1 MRRSADE
8 NLTVYLVLRIEK
20 SSEDQLKAYLPRLKL
35 KLDVWAIASAG
46 TSKNGQSKDEDPGP
60 NQDLI
65 FSREVENDHDPYIIV
80 NADGDDDETLEP
92 TVLAIWET
100 TATLNRPRMRFPSP
114 SLHFIA
120 SASLVPQKTAEIKF
134 EDELLPAFEAA
145 QPNLFEP
152 LAQDPAFKNDV
163 PYLPVSRLN
172 RVLPD
177 QSAGEIVQ
185 RIRHAPPRS
194 IPAVQAVSARIR
206 YTRLNGSSTAAT
218 TLASLDFEITP
229 FVDSAVELEEANLS
243 LAQGSASPVMPLE
256 LPLSCRSKDTVTML
270 YKLQP
275 AGGPAGAFRG
285 PLAGSAAN
293 VTNTDAVS
301 ISISARVVVSET
313 SNANISMAWTTNIDF
328 STSLNPTFGPRSQN
342 LQRPNRPNSIP
353 IPTTAQRTVQS
364 AAVSIPRSSI
374 LPAAGLT
381 ISFCGPDSFVKIGQ
395 TFVWTILVVNQSA
408 KIGKLAIIALP
419 QMQRSVNVSH
429 RYSLR
434 HVAHGS
440 TSSTHNPDRKRG
452 LARGTIETAAALCD
466 ENIVYALQHQNLQ
479 NVGTDLLSLTPEIRV
494 GPLAPGTCHEVELRL
509 LALRPGPQRLEAV
522 RVVDLTREAEEGPG
536 APGVMVDIRDL
547 PDVFAVDDGATEA
560 RDL

>member
-8 NLTVYLVLRIEK
+8 SLTVYLVLRIKK

-35 KLDVWAIASAG
+35 KLDVWAIASAAA
-46 TSKNGQSKDEDPGP
+46 SKNGQSREEDTGP

-80 NADGDDDETLEP
+80 NADGDDYETSEP

-114 SLHFIA
+114 SLHFIT
-120 SASLVPQKTAEIKF
+120 SASLIPLKTAEIKF
-134 EDELLPAFEAA
+134 EDEPLPAFEAA
-145 QPNLFEP
+145 PPNLFEP
-152 LAQDPAFKNDV
+152 LAQDPAFKDDV

-172 RVLPD
+172 RVLPG

-206 YTRLNGSSTAAT
+206 YTRLNGPSTAAAT
-218 TLASLDFEITP
+218 IASLDFEITP
-229 FVDSAVELEEANLS
+229 FVDSAVELEEANLT

-256 LPLSCRSKDTVTML
+256 LPLSCRSRNIVTML

-275 AGGPAGAFRG
+275 AGSPAGAFQG
-285 PLAGSAAN
+285 PLTGLAAN
-293 VTNTDAVS
+293 VANTDAVS
-301 ISISARVVVSET
+301 IFISAKVAVSELC
-313 SNANISMAWTTNIDF
+313 NANISMAWTTNIDF

-353 IPTTAQRTVQS
+353 IPATAQRTVQS
-364 AAVSIPRSSI
+364 AALSTPRSSI

-381 ISFCGPDSFVKIGQ
+381 ISFCGPDSVVKVGQ
-395 TFVWTILVVNQSA
+395 TFVWTILVVNQTA

-419 QMQRSVNVSH
+419 HLQRSVNLSH
-429 RYSLR
+429 RYSSR
-434 HVAHGS
+434 HVAQGS
-440 TSSTHNPDRKRG
+440 TSSIHNPDRKQA
-452 LARGTIETAAALCD
+452 LARATIETAAAVCD
-466 ENIVYALQHQNLQ
+466 ENIVYALQHQNPQ
-479 NVGTDLLSLTPEIRV
+479 NVGTGLLSLTPEIRV

-509 LALRPGPQRLEAV
+509 LALRPGSQRLEAV
-522 RVVDLTREAEEGPG
+522 RVVDLTREAEEGP
-536 APGVMVDIRDL
+536 ATPGVMVDIRDL
-547 PDVFAVDDGATEA
+547 PDVFAVDDEATEA
-560 RDL
+560 QNL